1 MTNRKSFYCSNW
13 NEKHKSKITI
23 LWNSIRYRLNMAEKG
38 VSSTDKDKASKN
50 FLRQFRDKDS
60 REFKQ
65 ISASQFMDVWNHYD
79 ADGKLLFHFL
89 VCLLKNRRSIIGGH
103 LTKSV
108 ICFFRLITL
117 LSISAVWAFQLFH
130 IMILFNTTL
139 GPRTAKIN
147 VCHSLSVCGN
157 VLEGFVGHTI
167 VMLNFYAAISARTG
181 NLRGV
186 Y

>member
-1 MTNRKSFYCSNW
+1 
-13 NEKHKSKITI
+13 
-23 LWNSIRYRLNMAEKG
+23 MAEKG

-89 VCLLKNRRSIIGGH
+89 VCLLKKNRRSIIGGH

-117 LSISAVWAFQLFH
+117 LSISAV
-130 IMILFNTTL
+130 
-139 GPRTAKIN
+139 
-147 VCHSLSVCGN
+147 
-157 VLEGFVGHTI
+157 
-167 VMLNFYAAISARTG
+167 
-181 NLRGV
+181 
-186 Y
+186 